1 MLSGRYR
8 SRTLLKV
15 AWNIQ
20 PWLHLR
26 MGTFGSASFHK
37 AKKFWYSFRAPA
49 VSRSGTYWIPGVSR
63 KIFRLAHWHT
73 CSSHGHWLG
82 FAGRVTKSAS
92 TSPCLVQEDGSS
104 RCGRRKK
111 NPTMIPASSN
121 PAGTTIFEC
130 GEKCSYLVTGA
141 VSAGLVGGLSRI

>member
-26 MGTFGSASFHK
+26 MGIFGSASFHK
-37 AKKFWYSFRAPA
+37 AKKFWYSFRAPE
-49 VSRSGTYWIPGVSR
+49 VSGSGTYWITGVSR
-63 KIFRLAHWHT
+63 KIFRSAHWHT

-82 FAGRVTKSAS
+82 LLLAGRVTKSAS
-92 TSPCLVQEDGSS
+92 TSPVFCSERWVLAVRPPQEESKNDSCQQQP
-104 RCGRRKK
+104 RRNDDLPIRRK
-111 NPTMIPASSN
+111 
-121 PAGTTIFEC
+121 
-130 GEKCSYLVTGA
+130 
-141 VSAGLVGGLSRI
+141 